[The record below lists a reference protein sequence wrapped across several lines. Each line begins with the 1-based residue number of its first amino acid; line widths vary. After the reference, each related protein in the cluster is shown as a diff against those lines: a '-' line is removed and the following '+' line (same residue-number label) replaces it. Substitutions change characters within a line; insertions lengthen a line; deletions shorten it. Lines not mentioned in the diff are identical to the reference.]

1 MSRIAKLLERAKTR
15 LLPPSSRSFHRRV
28 DTLNAKLDRF
38 SSNVA
43 DQLRGIELVQR
54 DTLALCQELMRRYE
68 QVQREQAD
76 LIRQQGALVQA
87 RTMHNQFFLQEIYRN
102 GDEED
107 RDMMK
112 RLFASIPPATGAM
125 RVSQLATARLAH
137 ELDVI
142 CAHLGIEYW
151 FSFGSLVAT
160 VYREGAIPWDDDVDV
175 GMRRKDVDR
184 LATYLRKVNDPSYE
198 ESAIGKGYEVTVIY
212 DGIVKVRQVRFC
224 STDKSIPCFIDLS
237 AYDTSLVCDEA
248 SNRRMWE
255 LHNQMVSELEGMMLP
270 DGPLSYWATH
280 PFLRGQ
286 GSGVCSQVI
295 AVEWDALDQKCEEQC
310 VQQIEDVMWRYL
322 DKARKE
328 GLIGATDDE
337 PGDSAAAL
345 VFSIE
350 SLCEVPDRS
359 FYWDIT
365 HILPTQSACY
375 EGYGVR
381 VPREPVKICD
391 VSYGRETPYLPT
403 DILGH
408 NHYAGGALE
417 AAEALQA
424 MRAFAQGA

>member
-1 MSRIAKLLERAKTR
+1 
-15 LLPPSSRSFHRRV
+15 
-28 DTLNAKLDRF
+28 
-38 SSNVA
+38 
-43 DQLRGIELVQR
+43 
-54 DTLALCQELMRRYE
+54 
-68 QVQREQAD
+68 
-76 LIRQQGALVQA
+76 
-87 RTMHNQFFLQEIYRN
+87 
-102 GDEED
+102 
-107 RDMMK
+107 
-112 RLFASIPPATGAM
+112 
-125 RVSQLATARLAH
+125 
-137 ELDVI
+137 
-142 CAHLGIEYW
+142 
-151 FSFGSLVAT
+151 

-310 VQQIEDVMWRYL
+310 VQQIEDVMWRYV

-328 GLIGATDDE
+328 GPIGATDDE

-417 AAEALQA
+417 AVEALQA
-424 MRAFAQGA
+424 MRTFAQGA

>member
-1 MSRIAKLLERAKTR
+1 MSRITKLLERAKKR

-54 DTLALCQELMRRYE
+54 DTLEVCQELMRRYE
-68 QVQREQAD
+68 QMQREQAE

-112 RLFASIPPATGAM
+112 RLFASIPQATGAM
-125 RVSQLATARLAH
+125 RLSQLATARLAH
-137 ELDVI
+137 ELDAI
-142 CAHLGIEYW
+142 CEHLGIEYW
-151 FSFGSLVAT
+151 FSFGSLVAAI
-160 VYREGAIPWDDDVDV
+160 YREGAISWDDDIDV
-175 GMRRKDVDR
+175 GMRRADLER
-184 LATYLRKVNDPSYE
+184 LASYLREVNDPSHE
-198 ESAIGKGYEVTVIY
+198 GPAIGKGYEVTVIY

-224 STDKSIPCFIDLS
+224 STDKRIPCFIDLS
-237 AYDTSLVCDEA
+237 AYDMSLVCDEA

-255 LHNQMVSELEGMMLP
+255 LHYQMLSELEGMMMP

-280 PFLRGQ
+280 PFLRGR
-286 GSGVCSQVI
+286 GSGTCAQVI
-295 AVEWDALDQKCEEQC
+295 EVEWDALDKNCEERC
-310 VQQIEDVMWRYL
+310 VRQIEDVMWRYL

-328 GLIGATDDE
+328 GLICAQYDE
-337 PGDSAAAL
+337 PGEDVVAL
-345 VFSIE
+345 VFSME
-350 SLCEVPDRS
+350 SLCEVPDRP
-359 FYWDIT
+359 FYWDVRN
-365 HILPTQSACY
+365 ILPTQSARY
-375 EGYGVR
+375 EGYRVR
-381 VPREPVKICD
+381 VPREPIEICD
-391 VSYGRETPYLPT
+391 ISYGRETPYLPT

-424 MRAFAQGA
+424 MRTFAQGA